1 MLELLGI
8 SPILI
13 FAGLWIFNQYLNAKE
28 ARERRRI
35 EQLMKDGAYIWQ
47 ERFTKAASFEIKD
60 KI

>member
-1 MLELLGI
+1 M
-8 SPILI
+8 
-13 FAGLWIFNQYLNAKE
+13 FNQYLNAKE
-28 ARERRRI
+28 TRERRRI